1 MLVCLLIGSKIFSRG
16 EFWGKGV
23 TSEMKITVLQFL
35 TSELR
40 SMSKLFGLFR
50 FCLFFSFSLIHRLNI
65 LSLNWSYL
73 YYIQESVQTTSLLVI
88 MESVLVNGDV
98 AITEVFVVMVQMN
111 SSVVSLLSLSPLSKY
126 CSHLSYGLMANYSSC
141 AVVIRS
147 RYKQILGAVSP
158 PSLSISIFSF
168 SNESNN

>member
-1 MLVCLLIGSKIFSRG
+1 M
-16 EFWGKGV
+16 
-23 TSEMKITVLQFL
+23 
-35 TSELR
+35 
-40 SMSKLFGLFR
+40 
-50 FCLFFSFSLIHRLNI
+50 
-65 LSLNWSYL
+65 
-73 YYIQESVQTTSLLVI
+73 QTTSSLVL

-98 AITEVFVVMVQMN
+98 AIGMMTVVMVQMN

-126 CSHLSYGLMANYSSC
+126 SSRLSCRLMANYSSC

-147 RYKQILGAVSP
+147 RYKQILGDVSP

>member
-1 MLVCLLIGSKIFSRG
+1 M
-16 EFWGKGV
+16 
-23 TSEMKITVLQFL
+23 
-35 TSELR
+35 
-40 SMSKLFGLFR
+40 
-50 FCLFFSFSLIHRLNI
+50 
-65 LSLNWSYL
+65 
-73 YYIQESVQTTSLLVI
+73 QTTSSLVL

-98 AITEVFVVMVQMN
+98 AVAEMTVVMVQMN